1 MTEYTSSSIP
11 TAEIKI
17 AINNGLII
25 PITATLLE
33 QDAEDPIFSI
43 FCYTSNRDIK
53 ILLKINKST
62 IQSAFQGQDFFK
74 SSQEGYLVA
83 AYGKVLEK
91 KDSYLSVLVS
101 DITVASNNPVFISD
115 ELKDHLGIIVQ
126 GPTVSPYSAQQAIE
140 ELNMVEVQT
149 EQHKSLY
156 KNPSDNKMEISNILL
171 DTSVNFNDDFDGFSD
186 IQYAASDDTE
196 TIDLTQE
203 TNNTLQE
210 NTIDTDIIET
220 AENTTLHNLTEG
232 SEVVEEATV
241 DIETDITGLLAVDT
255 EIKSDQSSSPFEPI
269 IVTDKYETSPQN
281 QQFLPSR
288 MFLNQPQL
296 VDLVQATDMIKEPD
310 QDTVSDLVREEG
322 FRKDIIQDQSN
333 QINPMSEENAQIH
346 SMPREEIQDNSTQQE
361 SLKNN
366 NIQGDI
372 IRKGVM
378 KESLQ
383 ISITPEENSNNSP
396 YQQAQVQLQED
407 GVESLLSF
415 LPKVYQVLPD
425 PENNVS
431 PKMKVRRRRKIRTI
445 IIDPKD
451 LRRSPRLALKKSVR
465 YFPIKRT
472 RRTCKNITLS

>member
-1 MTEYTSSSIP
+1 
-11 TAEIKI
+11 
-17 AINNGLII
+17 
-25 PITATLLE
+25 
-33 QDAEDPIFSI
+33 
-43 FCYTSNRDIK
+43 
-53 ILLKINKST
+53 
-62 IQSAFQGQDFFK
+62 
-74 SSQEGYLVA
+74 
-83 AYGKVLEK
+83 
-91 KDSYLSVLVS
+91 
-101 DITVASNNPVFISD
+101 
-115 ELKDHLGIIVQ
+115 
-126 GPTVSPYSAQQAIE
+126 
-140 ELNMVEVQT
+140 MVEVQT